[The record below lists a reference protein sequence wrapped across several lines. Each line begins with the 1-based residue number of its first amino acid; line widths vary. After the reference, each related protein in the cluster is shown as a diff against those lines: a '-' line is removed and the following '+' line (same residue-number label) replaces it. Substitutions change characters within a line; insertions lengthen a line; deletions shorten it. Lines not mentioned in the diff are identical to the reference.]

1 MAAGDIVTFHRD
13 GIWFNRIEGETGV
26 IGSGYNTQAD
36 AVVAGRGSA
45 SARQVDHIIRDEDS
59 SEGSSGSSSDDDP
72 DPFARHPRDRV
83 GVSMQG

>member
-45 SARQVDHIIRDEDS
+45 SARQVDHIILDEGAA
-59 SEGSSGSSSDDDP
+59 EGPSDDDP

-83 GVSMQG
+83 GVSMTG

>member
-45 SARQVDHIIRDEDS
+45 SARQVDHIILDEDAS
-59 SEGSSGSSSDDDP
+59 DDSSGDSSDDP